1 MTPLSIKGNLILAGP
16 VLTILEYSE
25 VFTVGDIAWII
36 NKRTNKVLAQLGSVA
51 LQTGNF
57 ASTNIEHHQQRH
69 PHPNNSGLCGL
80 VSIFCK
86 RIERIRSDKT
96 KR

>member
-51 LQTGNF
+51 LLSVKF
-57 ASTNIEHHQQRH
+57 AGANIDHHQR
-69 PHPNNSGLCGL
+69 
-80 VSIFCK
+80 
-86 RIERIRSDKT
+86 R
-96 KR
+96 